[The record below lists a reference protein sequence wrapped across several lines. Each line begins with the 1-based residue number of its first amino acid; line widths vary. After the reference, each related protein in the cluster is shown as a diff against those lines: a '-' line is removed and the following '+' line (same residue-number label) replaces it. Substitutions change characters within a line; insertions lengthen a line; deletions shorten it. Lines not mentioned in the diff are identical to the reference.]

1 MGEGAGGF
9 GPVGQIRWC
18 FILDIFSC
26 CFLDGVGVLGVGLG
40 ARRPEFA
47 VLDCCITFLS
57 FSSDGVC
64 VLGVGL
70 SARGPFDHVLRRSTL
85 A

>member
-1 MGEGAGGF
+1 MGPSARLGGASF
-9 GPVGQIRWC
+9 GI
-18 FILDIFSC
+18 IYSC

-47 VLDCCITFLS
+47 VLDCCISFLS